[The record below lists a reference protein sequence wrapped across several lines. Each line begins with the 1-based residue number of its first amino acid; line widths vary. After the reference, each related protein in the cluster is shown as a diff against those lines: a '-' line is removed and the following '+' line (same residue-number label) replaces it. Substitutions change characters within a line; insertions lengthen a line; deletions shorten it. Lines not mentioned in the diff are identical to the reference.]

1 LRIGNKTPKGYI
13 ASSFLDVFA
22 RYLQHNR
29 NTQQN
34 SDNSLQNNNIKCGGN
49 VSVADGNR
57 NIHQVGCDDDSM
69 AIDEGSPTGTAGG
82 DELGIF

>member
-1 LRIGNKTPKGYI
+1 VRIGNRTPKGYTA
-13 ASSFLDVFA
+13 ASFADIFA
-22 RYLQHNR
+22 RYLPNNR

-34 SDNSLQNNNIKCGGN
+34 SDNSLQNNNIKCCGN

-57 NIHQVGCDDDSM
+57 NIHEKGCDDDSM
-69 AIDEGSPTGTAGG
+69 AIYESPTGTAGG